1 MCLLGT
7 EMSTLEKSPFRSAV
21 YFILVFLILSS
32 INCLYILEIKPLL
45 VTAFTNL
52 FSHSIGC
59 LFVLLMVSTSVQK
72 FIKLIWF
79 HLQVFFFFISFSLGD
94 WSKKILLQ
102 FMSEHV
108 LLLVCFL
115 ISCINFWLC
124 PVFVA
129 TKAFL

>member
-21 YFILVFLILSS
+21 YFILFFLILST

-45 VTAFTNL
+45 VAAFTNL

-79 HLQVFFFFISFSLGD
+79 HLQVVVFFFFF
-94 WSKKILLQ
+94 
-102 FMSEHV
+102 
-108 LLLVCFL
+108 
-115 ISCINFWLC
+115 
-124 PVFVA
+124 
-129 TKAFL
+129 